1 MRSRAS
7 LPLLVPVLLS
17 LGGCLLGPNYSRP
30 AIDTPATYRFAAG
43 ETVEVAN
50 TAWWEQFQDP
60 VLNDLI
66 ATALAENKDVKIAAA
81 RVDQFLGQFVTTR
94 AGLFPQM
101 SAGFDA
107 QRQGVSTAGAVPL
120 PAGLSPVFNTF
131 EPTLS
136 AAWEIDVF
144 GRVRRQTEA
153 ARAGLLASEEGR
165 RATILTLVASV
176 ATAYINLRDLD
187 QQLEI
192 AKSTT
197 ESRAESVHVFTL
209 RFKGGDVSQ
218 MELAQSQ
225 SEYEAS
231 LATIPQLQTQIA
243 QQENALSILLGRN
256 PGDIVRGRELSDLAV
271 PAVPAGLPSDLLTRR
286 PDLLQAEQNLVAA
299 NALIGAARA
308 LYFPSISLTGLFGS
322 ASVEFSKLFTG
333 PARVWSFAG
342 SVSVP
347 IFTAGSI
354 SGQVRQAEAQQQQAL
369 FQYQQAI
376 QTAFQEVDDALISV
390 QKSREQL
397 VIQERQ
403 VDALRTYAR
412 LARLR
417 FEGGYTSYIEVLDA
431 ERSLFNAQLSYT
443 QTNGVVFSSLVALYK
458 AMGGGWVVTAEQM
471 THKTP
476 QQEGSVVQKTG
487 DALAELPR

>member
-1 MRSRAS
+1 
-7 LPLLVPVLLS
+7 
-17 LGGCLLGPNYSRP
+17 
-30 AIDTPATYRFAAG
+30 
-43 ETVEVAN
+43 
-50 TAWWEQFQDP
+50 
-60 VLNDLI
+60 
-66 ATALAENKDVKIAAA
+66 
-81 RVDQFLGQFVTTR
+81 
-94 AGLFPQM
+94 
-101 SAGFDA
+101 
-107 QRQGVSTAGAVPL
+107 
-120 PAGLSPVFNTF
+120 
-131 EPTLS
+131 
-136 AAWEIDVF
+136 
-144 GRVRRQTEA
+144 
-153 ARAGLLASEEGR
+153 
-165 RATILTLVASV
+165 
-176 ATAYINLRDLD
+176 
-187 QQLEI
+187 
-192 AKSTT
+192 
-197 ESRAESVHVFTL
+197 
-209 RFKGGDVSQ
+209 
-218 MELAQSQ
+218 
-225 SEYEAS
+225 
-231 LATIPQLQTQIA
+231 
-243 QQENALSILLGRN
+243 
-256 PGDIVRGRELSDLAV
+256 VRGRALSDLAV

-443 QTNGVVFSSLVALYK
+443 QTNGVVFSSLIALYK

-487 DALAELPR
+487 EALAELPR